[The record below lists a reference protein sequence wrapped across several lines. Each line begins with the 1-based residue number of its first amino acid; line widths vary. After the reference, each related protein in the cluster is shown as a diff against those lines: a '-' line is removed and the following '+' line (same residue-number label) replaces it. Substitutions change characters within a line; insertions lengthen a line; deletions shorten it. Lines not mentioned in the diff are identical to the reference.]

1 MSGFGSKIREKLQ
14 HFSGDSSVTTDAM
27 GENREKWSCKDC
39 NQTWQE
45 ADKNKPD
52 LVECCACNKWSCT
65 KCTKLRKNEI
75 NALARDDI
83 LWACNAC
90 TDFVK
95 LVLTGGKNDMTR
107 VNETLTEQL
116 KAFESRI
123 EQKIED
129 ALNIHVPKAVEK
141 CVKEV
146 TEGVPKAVE
155 ECMQKVTEGV
165 DSSMASCLEKVEG
178 NVSNQVEKCMT
189 QVQEGVSASV
199 DDKISDMWTEVVG
212 RKQKKNNPDKNP
224 GIITTAMKR
233 VMLEQKTEDMNRD
246 ERLKNFI
253 VHRLPE
259 SNRDTADERREDDEN
274 KISEFLTVLGV
285 PDKPK
290 KMYRLGKFTETNK
303 TSPRPLKVVMETC
316 EAQSAVMNNLKELA
330 KADQHLKNLSISYDM
345 TNDERAMVKEKVEE
359 AKEKTKQS
367 KNWIYKIRGPYWNLK
382 EIKIQKEP
390 EEE

>member
-1 MSGFGSKIREKLQ
+1 ML
-14 HFSGDSSVTTDAM
+14 SGD
-27 GENREKWSCKDC
+27 
-39 NQTWQE
+39 
-45 ADKNKPD
+45 
-52 LVECCACNKWSCT
+52 
-65 KCTKLRKNEI
+65 
-75 NALARDDI
+75 
-83 LWACNAC
+83 
-90 TDFVK
+90 
-95 LVLTGGKNDMTR
+95 KNDMTR

-129 ALNIHVPKAVEK
+129 TLNIHVPKAVEK

-165 DSSMASCLEKVEG
+165 NSSMASCLEKVEG

-233 VMLEQKTEDMNRD
+233 VLLEQKTEDMNRD

-259 SNRDTADERREDDEN
+259 SNRDTADERREDNEK

-290 KMYRLGKFTETNK
+290 KIVQTGQIHRSE
-303 TSPRPLKVVMETC
+303 
-316 EAQSAVMNNLKELA
+316 
-330 KADQHLKNLSISYDM
+330 
-345 TNDERAMVKEKVEE
+345 
-359 AKEKTKQS
+359 
-367 KNWIYKIRGPYWNLK
+367 
-382 EIKIQKEP
+382 
-390 EEE
+390 